1 MKNTGRS
8 DYMRYEIKGGMMPVV
23 EIILEAGES
32 INCEKGAM
40 VWMSPNM
47 QMQTSGGGVG
57 KMFTRAISGESMFR
71 NTYTAQGGPGLIAFG
86 SSFVGNIM
94 AVEIGPGKEIIC
106 QKSAYLAS
114 TPGINLEIAFQK
126 KIAGGFFGGE
136 GFIMQRITGQGIV
149 FLEIDGSVV
158 DYMLAPGQQ
167 MVIDTGY
174 LSMMDATCSL
184 NAETVKGGAMNMFF
198 GGEGFFNT
206 VVTGPGKITLQT
218 MPKSQLAAEIAS
230 MIPSK

>member
-1 MKNTGRS
+1 
-8 DYMRYEIKGGMMPVV
+8 MRYEIKGGMMPVV
-23 EIILEAGES
+23 EIVLEAGES
-32 INCEKGAM
+32 VNCEKGAM

-149 FLEIDGSVV
+149 FRWFCCGLHACTGTADGH
-158 DYMLAPGQQ
+158 
-167 MVIDTGY
+167 
-174 LSMMDATCSL
+174 
-184 NAETVKGGAMNMFF
+184 
-198 GGEGFFNT
+198 
-206 VVTGPGKITLQT
+206 
-218 MPKSQLAAEIAS
+218 
-230 MIPSK
+230 

>member
-1 MKNTGRS
+1 
-8 DYMRYEIKGGMMPVV
+8 MRYEIKGGMMPVV
-23 EIILEAGES
+23 EIVLEAGES
-32 INCEKGAM
+32 VNCEKGAM

-174 LSMMDATCSL
+174 LAMMDATCSL
-184 NAETVKGGAMNMFF
+184 NAGDSKGWCHEYVLWRRGILQYSGNWSWQD
-198 GGEGFFNT
+198 NT
-206 VVTGPGKITLQT
+206 SDHAEV
-218 MPKSQLAAEIAS
+218 AACR
-230 MIPSK
+230 

>member
-1 MKNTGRS
+1 
-8 DYMRYEIKGGMMPVV
+8 MRYEIKGGMMPVV

-158 DYMLAPGQQ
+158 DYMLAPGYPFPDSIPCLCPHSSVY
-167 MVIDTGY
+167 MRYRNFNLLSIDYVFRPRLRSRLTQSRSA
-174 LSMMDATCSL
+174 LL
-184 NAETVKGGAMNMFF
+184 WK
-198 GGEGFFNT
+198 
-206 VVTGPGKITLQT
+206 P
-218 MPKSQLAAEIAS
+218 
-230 MIPSK
+230 

>member
-1 MKNTGRS
+1 
-8 DYMRYEIKGGMMPVV
+8 MRYEIKGGMMPVV

-114 TPGINLEIAFQK
+114 TPGINLEIAF
-126 KIAGGFFGGE
+126 
-136 GFIMQRITGQGIV
+136 
-149 FLEIDGSVV
+149 
-158 DYMLAPGQQ
+158 
-167 MVIDTGY
+167 
-174 LSMMDATCSL
+174 
-184 NAETVKGGAMNMFF
+184 
-198 GGEGFFNT
+198 
-206 VVTGPGKITLQT
+206 
-218 MPKSQLAAEIAS
+218 
-230 MIPSK
+230 

>member
-1 MKNTGRS
+1 MKLILNMKNTGRS

-149 FLEIDGSVV
+149 FLKRRDSKGWCHEYVLWRRGILQYSGNWSWQDNTS
-158 DYMLAPGQQ
+158 DH
-167 MVIDTGY
+167 
-174 LSMMDATCSL
+174 
-184 NAETVKGGAMNMFF
+184 AEV
-198 GGEGFFNT
+198 
-206 VVTGPGKITLQT
+206 
-218 MPKSQLAAEIAS
+218 AACR
-230 MIPSK
+230 